1 MATKE
6 MNMHRLL
13 AELKM
18 LDKRISG
25 YIQPNSRIGYMERQL
40 ELIGVARESDK
51 MIGTQTRKEYTSMLA
66 GNWQMIRALIR
77 NKKALEAAK
86 VKSNAATVVRIAGKE
101 YTVAD
106 AIRRKDDIGYDKLL
120 LSLFET
126 QHRQVVSMNAEKNEE
141 AQRQADKHV
150 EALFNVQGAAKATGK
165 ADQAIDGKEAEQQRE
180 NYLKNH
186 RWAIIDPNGSDEAIR
201 TLRDEIDAFEA
212 EVDAVLSESNAVTMV
227 TVELVD

>member
-1 MATKE
+1 MAIRE

-13 AELKM
+13 SELKM
-18 LDKRISG
+18 LDKKISG
-25 YIQPNSRIGYMERQL
+25 YVLSNNRIGSTERLL
-40 ELIGVARESDK
+40 ELIGATRESDK

-86 VKSNAATVVRIAGKE
+86 VKSNAETMVRVAGKE

-106 AIRRKDDIGYDKLL
+106 AIRRKDDIEYDKLL

-126 QHRQVVSMNAEKNEE
+126 QHRQVVSLVAEKNEE

-150 EALFNVQGAAKATGK
+150 EALFNVQGAAKTSGK
-165 ADQAIDGKEAEQQRE
+165 IDQPVSGHEAEQQRE

-186 RWAIIDPNGSDEAIR
+186 RWSIIDPNGSDEAIK

-227 TVELVD
+227 TVELAD